1 VNRECVGS
9 SFEVRDLDG
18 FEEQLSKLIRLCS
31 YGCDNFVKK
40 SVAMFLSW
48 TISCLYDANK

>member
-40 SVAMFLSW
+40 KCRYVSFVDNFMF
-48 TISCLYDANK
+48 I